1 MQRLDGFCSKAV
13 LLLVS
18 GGKHDHCWYQSA
30 CAIEIKVKK
39 RERQGNTP
47 ESDFSYLPAL
57 QELDRIAMTGFKQ
70 EGSLSPMT
78 NQGYEKQQSHYAF

>member
-30 CAIEIKVKK
+30 CAIE
-39 RERQGNTP
+39 
-47 ESDFSYLPAL
+47 
-57 QELDRIAMTGFKQ
+57 LDRIAMTGFKQ
-70 EGSLSPMT
+70 EGSLSPKT

>member
-18 GGKHDHCWYQSA
+18 GGKHDHCWYQNA

-39 RERQGNTP
+39 REREGSTP
-47 ESDFSYLPAL
+47 ESDFSYVPAL
-57 QELDRIAMTGFKQ
+57 LELVNTDST
-70 EGSLSPMT
+70 
-78 NQGYEKQQSHYAF
+78 